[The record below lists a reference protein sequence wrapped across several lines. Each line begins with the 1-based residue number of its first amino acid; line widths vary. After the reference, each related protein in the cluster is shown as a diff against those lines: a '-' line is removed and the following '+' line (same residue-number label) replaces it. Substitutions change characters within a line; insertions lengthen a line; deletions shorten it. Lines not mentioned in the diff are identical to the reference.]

1 MIVRREVDF
10 SKPVKLTDEQL
21 RMIENL
27 KKMDDSEIDLSDIP
41 ELTEDQLKRLRR
53 VSPERQKRFKS

>member
-41 ELTEDQLKRLRR
+41 ELTEEEL
-53 VSPERQKRFKS
+53 SRFKRVMSEKRKRA

>member
-41 ELTEDQLKRLRR
+41 ELTEEEL
-53 VSPERQKRFKS
+53 SRFKRVTGDKRKRA